1 VIARVLA
8 LAAALT
14 VPTVLA
20 LATVTTTEEFRA
32 R

>member
-14 VPTVLA
+14 VPTVLM
-20 LATVTTTEEFRA
+20 ATVTTNEEFRA